1 MNLHKKKYNSKFIL
15 FTLFFL
21 SIILLIWTSI
31 FYNISKNTIE
41 SSFRSLA
48 ETTALTLSNII
59 EESSGDYKLLL
70 ETHDTD
76 TDFYKEIYN
85 VFHEITLNSDIKYT
99 YTVQRKDETQIYYII
114 DSVPPDQEDS
124 TPIGT
129 EWDAGSVALQAFD
142 TRSIVSSNFDYYSSW
157 DADYLCA
164 YSPIIDPNTQEILGL
179 VGVDID
185 IQELRTKLN
194 NLLYAA
200 LFTTFLILLF
210 VYVLLSKFSDTL
222 VRPYVMDTL
231 TKSYNRKFFNTYFE
245 QAFYYCKKKKVPL
258 SVLILDIDHFKMI
271 NDTYGHP
278 FGDVVLKKLCENI
291 VKHIRKT
298 DCFARYG
305 GEEFVISLTNE
316 SEETA
321 VQIADKLK
329 TMIENLKITN
339 KEQNKEVKFTISIGV
354 ASLDATSASTFD
366 ELLEKS
372 DKALYYAKVERN
384 SVKSYT
390 NYLDS
395 LNKKETT

>member
-1 MNLHKKKYNSKFIL
+1 MNLHKKKYNFKFIL
-15 FTLFFL
+15 FTLSCL

-31 FYNISKNTIE
+31 FYNISKKSIE

-59 EESSGDYKLLL
+59 EESAQEYKLLL

-114 DSVPPDQEDS
+114 DSVPPNQEDS

-129 EWDAGSVALQAFD
+129 VWEAGSVAIQAFD
-142 TRSIVSSNFDYYSSW
+142 TQSIVSSNFDYYSSW
-157 DADYLCA
+157 DGDFLCA
-164 YSPIIDPNTQEILGL
+164 YSPIIDPDTNEVLGL
-179 VGVDID
+179 VGVDVD
-185 IQELRTKLN
+185 IQELRAQLN
-194 NLLYAA
+194 NLFFSAIIMT
-200 LFTTFLILLF
+200 LFILLF
-210 VYVLLSKFSDTL
+210 VYILLSKFSDTL
-222 VRPYVMDTL
+222 VRPYVMDAL
-231 TKSYNRKFFNTYFE
+231 TKTYNRKFFNTYFE

-258 SVLILDIDHFKMI
+258 SVLILDIDHFKTI

-278 FGDVVLKKLCENI
+278 FGDVVLKTLSENI
-291 VKHIRKT
+291 IKHIRKT

-305 GEEFVISLTNE
+305 GEEFVMSLTNE
-316 SEETA
+316 TEETA
-321 VQIADKLK
+321 VQIANKLRA
-329 TMIENLKITN
+329 MIENLSITN
-339 KEQNKEVKFTISIGV
+339 IEQNKKVKFTVSIGV

-372 DKALYYAKVERN
+372 DRALYFAKVDRN

-395 LNKKETT
+395 FDKKETK